1 MGRLSDYEWP
11 EGVGRAVVNLY
22 CRAYKVELEEC
33 MKASGFAS
41 FDEFFTR
48 ELRAGARPL
57 PDDPSVVASPA
68 DGRVDSLGP
77 VDGRSFHVKG
87 RPYRVD
93 ELVGDAEEA
102 RRYEGGQ
109 GCVVYLSPRDYHR
122 VHAPAGGDVRVVR
135 SMPGDYFPVNAI
147 GVRHVENLFTRNR
160 RVAIAIDTPESSG
173 LGRVTVVMVA
183 AMVVGRITVTGF
195 EERDVPLGAHHV
207 EPPVTVRQGDEIGI
221 FRLGSTAVV
230 FFEPGADVEWLV
242 GEGPIRYGQPLARS
256 RSRGGRGGER
266 GENGGGA
273 NGRRGGRGRTRR
285 GPLVAVERR
294 GHRRRGRGLR
304 LHGGHGRRLV
314 VLPED
319 DVVER
324 LRHGRRDLD
333 GPVAAHPRAPSPA
346 RAAPCAPFVPA
357 SPPRRPFAPPPFSP
371 RSPPRPPRERLRAR
385 GCP

>member
-1 MGRLSDYEWP
+1 MKPITYATAQILRVLPRTRITRAMGRLSDYEWP
-11 EGVGRAVVNLY
+11 EGVGKAVVNLY

-93 ELVGDAEEA
+93 ELVGDDDEA

-122 VHAPAGGDVRVVR
+122 VHAPAGGEIRVVR

-160 RVAIAIDTPESSG
+160 RVAIAIDTPASVG
-173 LGRVTVVMVA
+173 LGRITVVMVA
-183 AMVVGRITVTGF
+183 AMVVGRITVRGF
-195 EERDVPLGAHHV
+195 EERDVPLGAHRV
-207 EPPVTVRQGDEIGI
+207 EPPVAVGQGDEIGI

-242 GEGPIRYGQPLARS
+242 GEGPIRYGEPLARR
-256 RSRGGRGGER
+256 RSPAGRGA
-266 GENGGGA
+266 NGGGSK
-273 NGRRGGRGRTRR
+273 NGSRNGNGAHGAGGAGK
-285 GPLVAVERR
+285 G
-294 GHRRRGRGLR
+294 
-304 LHGGHGRRLV
+304 
-314 VLPED
+314 
-319 DVVER
+319 
-324 LRHGRRDLD
+324 
-333 GPVAAHPRAPSPA
+333 
-346 RAAPCAPFVPA
+346 
-357 SPPRRPFAPPPFSP
+357 
-371 RSPPRPPRERLRAR
+371 AR
-385 GCP
+385 G